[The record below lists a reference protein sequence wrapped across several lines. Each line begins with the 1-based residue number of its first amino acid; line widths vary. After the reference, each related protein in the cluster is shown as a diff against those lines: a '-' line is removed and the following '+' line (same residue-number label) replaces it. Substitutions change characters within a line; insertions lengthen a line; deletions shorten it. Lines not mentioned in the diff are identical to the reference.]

1 MLIELKSSC
10 LKAEAS
16 NQAQCDLTRIE
27 VFDTSKGS
35 MLLEVFAF
43 EIQMC
48 I

>member
-1 MLIELKSSC
+1 MLVDLKSSC
-10 LKAEAS
+10 LKPEAA
-16 NQAQCDLTRIE
+16 NQPQCDLTRIE